1 VALDTYTNLRAEIA
15 DFVNRDDL
23 SSVIPTF
30 ILLTEVELNRRLR
43 DRRMLRRAIA
53 TLSLQY
59 LRLPS
64 GLVSLRD
71 IQLNSDP
78 PVPLAGSTPQA
89 LNDLRAGSNQSGKP
103 RHYAHLGE
111 QIEVYPTPDAAYEIE
126 IAYYGTIP
134 ALSDST
140 ATNWVLDYYPDLYLW
155 GALKQAAK
163 YLGDQQLNQN
173 ATSAFD
179 AAIVQAVVTNE
190 SATISGVTAQVKIN
204 PIG

>member
-1 VALDTYTNLRAEIA
+1 MALDTYTNLRAEIA

-111 QIEVYPTPDAAYEIE
+111 QLEVYPTPDAAQSRRCPIRP
-126 IAYYGTIP
+126 IRIGFLTITQIYTCGG
-134 ALSDST
+134 LSSR
-140 ATNWVLDYYPDLYLW
+140 
-155 GALKQAAK
+155 
-163 YLGDQQLNQN
+163 QQN
-173 ATSAFD
+173 
-179 AAIVQAVVTNE
+179 I
-190 SATISGVTAQVKIN
+190 
-204 PIG
+204 